1 MLIKGIGVSS
11 GVVIGKVYIKKEIDM
26 AIKRSADDPLEELN
40 KLKKGIDECDKKLD
54 KLYSTAFEQIGEE
67 EAEIFQAHKLLLKD
81 PEISSQV
88 KDKIDKGFSAEW
100 AIDEVMNVYVDMFNA
115 MEDEYLKE
123 RASDIKDVFSR
134 LIRALKGIKED
145 DFSDFNEKVIVVGK
159 DLTPSD
165 TAQMDKSK
173 VIGFITE
180 LGGKTSHSAIMAR
193 TLSIP
198 AIVGATDIIHQLEDG
213 DQVVFDGEEGTII
226 IHPSEEEIRMYDDRK
241 KQNLTFMKELETL
254 KGLKSE
260 TKDGHV
266 VSLLANVGTLSD
278 LDYLTNSDAEGIG
291 LFRTEFLYMDRGQ
304 LPTEEEQFNVYR
316 EAVYKVDGK
325 TVIIRTLDIGGDKE
339 LSYLNFKQEMNP
351 FLGYRAIRICLERK
365 DIFKVQLRA
374 ILRASAYG
382 DIKIMFPMI
391 SSLEELY
398 EAKAILEQ
406 VKIELQKE
414 NIGFNK
420 HIDVGMMVEVPTVAI
435 LSDMFAK
442 EVDFFSIGTND
453 LVQYMTAVDRGNEQV
468 AHLYHPY
475 HPAVLRVMKL
485 VIENAHKEGIWVGM
499 CGEAASDPLLIPVLV
514 GMGIDE
520 LSMVPT
526 AILKAKHAIRKLSYK
541 KIKALKDEIGL
552 MSTTKEVQYLIDTY
566 LEL

>member
-1 MLIKGIGVSS
+1 
-11 GVVIGKVYIKKEIDM
+11 
-26 AIKRSADDPLEELN
+26 
-40 KLKKGIDECDKKLD
+40 
-54 KLYSTAFEQIGEE
+54 
-67 EAEIFQAHKLLLKD
+67 
-81 PEISSQV
+81 
-88 KDKIDKGFSAEW
+88 
-100 AIDEVMNVYVDMFNA
+100 
-115 MEDEYLKE
+115 
-123 RASDIKDVFSR
+123 
-134 LIRALKGIKED
+134 
-145 DFSDFNEKVIVVGK
+145 
-159 DLTPSD
+159 
-165 TAQMDKSK
+165 
-173 VIGFITE
+173 
-180 LGGKTSHSAIMAR
+180 
-193 TLSIP
+193 
-198 AIVGATDIIHQLEDG
+198 
-213 DQVVFDGEEGTII
+213 
-226 IHPSEEEIRMYDDRK
+226 
-241 KQNLTFMKELETL
+241 MKELETL

-316 EAVYKVDGK
+316 EAAHKVDGK

-339 LSYLNFKQEMNP
+339 LPYLNFKQEMNP

-398 EAKAILEQ
+398 EAKSVLEQ
-406 VKIELQKE
+406 VKKELKKE
-414 NIGFNK
+414 NIDFNK

-475 HPAVLRVMKL
+475 HPAVLRVIKL

-499 CGEAASDPLLIPVLV
+499 CGEAASDPRLILC
-514 GMGIDE
+514 
-520 LSMVPT
+520 
-526 AILKAKHAIRKLSYK
+526 
-541 KIKALKDEIGL
+541 
-552 MSTTKEVQYLIDTY
+552 
-566 LEL
+566 